1 MLKKLS
7 LAALVAMGS
16 MSFAGATDLSQA
28 IQGVQ
33 LKGQLRI
40 RFYNES
46 DKTLV
51 TGKKNAY
58 KNSKKKGYNRWR
70 TTADFIFITPV
81 DENLKV
87 VNQLSTEASVYSNSN
102 ELGNKSDVTPKA
114 GEIKMYLDYSNS
126 GLHAIVGKIPVS
138 TPVTGKGH
146 GEARGAGA
154 IATYTT
160 NGFTVAGAYVD
171 ALVGTDAVKVG
182 GLDTYAAAAIYS
194 NEAFGTAQVWY
205 FNIENLIDSDVVVSA
220 DITALKDAGIKLHAD
235 YATANLDDSVSKDTQ
250 TYFNV
255 NASYSANGLSA
266 QLGYAATDKDGG
278 LVALDADAPIAVLG
292 VTQQVYGINGRDDT
306 SAVYANASFKADK
319 TTVYAGVL
327 AINDDS
333 AANNDDTDTIVGV
346 KYAYTKKLG
355 VHVYYDMLDSE
366 KKGGDNNEFRFE
378 ARYKF

>member
-7 LAALVAMGS
+7 LATLVAMGS

-160 NGFTVAGAYVD
+160 NGFTIAGAYVD
-171 ALVGTDAVKVG
+171 ALVGTDTVKVG

-278 LVALDADAPIAVLG
+278 LVALDMDAPIATLG
-292 VTQQVYGINGRDDT
+292 VTQQEYVINGMADT

-355 VHVYYDMLDSE
+355 IHVYYDMLDS
-366 KKGGDNNEFRFE
+366 KNGVDNNEFRFE

>member
-7 LAALVAMGS
+7 LATLVAMGS

-160 NGFTVAGAYVD
+160 NGFTIAGAYVD
-171 ALVGTDAVKVG
+171 ALVGTDTVKVG

-278 LVALDADAPIAVLG
+278 LVALDMDAPIATLG
-292 VTQQVYGINGRDDT
+292 VTQQEYVINGMADT

-355 VHVYYDMLDSE
+355 AHVYIDMLDS
-366 KKGGDNNEFRFE
+366 KNGVDNKEFRFE

>member
-7 LAALVAMGS
+7 LATLVAMGS

-46 DKTLV
+46 DKVAAGT
-51 TGKKNAY
+51 T
-58 KNSKKKGYNRWR
+58 KKGYNRWR

-171 ALVGTDAVKVG
+171 ALVGTDTVKVG

-235 YATANLDDSVSKDTQ
+235 YASNNLAAKGAKTQ
-250 TYFNV
+250 SYCNV

-266 QLGYAATDKDGG
+266 QLGYAATNKDGG

-292 VTQQVYGINGRDDT
+292 VTQQEYVINGMADT

-355 VHVYYDMLDSE
+355 IHVYYDMLDS
-366 KKGGDNNEFRFE
+366 KNGVDNNEFRFE

>member
-51 TGKKNAY
+51 DK
-58 KNSKKKGYNRWR
+58 SKKEGYNRWR

-87 VNQLSTEASVYSNSN
+87 VNQLSTDASVYSNSN
-102 ELGNKSDVTPKA
+102 QLGNKSDVTPKL
-114 GEIKMYLDYSNS
+114 GEIKMYLDYSNN

-146 GEARGAGA
+146 GEARGTGA

-171 ALVGTDAVKVG
+171 ALVGTDAVPVK

-266 QLGYAATDKDGG
+266 QLGYAATDEDGG
-278 LVALDADAPIAVLG
+278 VVALDADAPIAVLG
-292 VTQQVYGINGRDDT
+292 VTQQKYGINGTADT

-319 TTVYAGVL
+319 ATVYAGVL
-327 AINDDS
+327 AINDDT

-355 VHVYYDMLDSE
+355 VHVYYDMLDS
-366 KKGGDNNEFRFE
+366 KNGVDNNEFRFE

>member
-7 LAALVAMGS
+7 LATLVAMGS

-46 DKTLV
+46 DKVAAGT
-51 TGKKNAY
+51 T
-58 KNSKKKGYNRWR
+58 KKGYNRWR

-102 ELGNKSDVTPKA
+102 ELGNKSNVTPKA

-160 NGFTVAGAYVD
+160 NGFTIAGAYVD
-171 ALVGTDAVKVG
+171 ALVGTDTVKVG

-278 LVALDADAPIAVLG
+278 LVALDMDAPIATLG
-292 VTQQVYGINGRDDT
+292 VTQQEYVINGMADT

-355 VHVYYDMLDSE
+355 IHVYYDMLDS
-366 KKGGDNNEFRFE
+366 KNGVDNNEFRFE